1 MESILYQRIKELCK
15 QRDITLSELAKAV
28 GVSDTVFRTWKESSP
43 SIDKVRRIAEY
54 FHVSTVYLIGITD
67 IPDSIDSIIQDD
79 DFISLQR
86 LRSGMSATD
95 KKRMMKMIRLA
106 FDKAYSDET

>member
-54 FHVSTVYLIGITD
+54 FRVSTDYLIGITD

>member
-54 FHVSTVYLIGITD
+54 FHVSTDYLIGITD